1 MMRHYAPFSSFYKR
15 HLAFWASSQNPYKML
30 STIEDLPCEVLEIVF
45 AHLPLAIDQQ
55 QLTLVCKKWRWI
67 VQNMRRIPSL
77 KGSKY
82 EQRIYVR
89 LPAAGTLNSRELT
102 CKINALF
109 TNQYFIRDHCR
120 YWSRWIFSAV

>member
-67 VQNMRRIPSL
+67 VQHIRRIPSI
-77 KGSKY
+77 S
-82 EQRIYVR
+82 
-89 LPAAGTLNSRELT
+89 ND
-102 CKINALF
+102 F
-109 TNQYFIRDHCR
+109 
-120 YWSRWIFSAV
+120 